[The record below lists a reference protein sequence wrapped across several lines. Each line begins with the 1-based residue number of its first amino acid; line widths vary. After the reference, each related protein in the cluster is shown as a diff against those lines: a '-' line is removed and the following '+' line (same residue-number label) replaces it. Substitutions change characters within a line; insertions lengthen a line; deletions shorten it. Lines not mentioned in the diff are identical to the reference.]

1 MSDLPPPHSLPEYA
15 RPSNKIK
22 IRPPQAAHPTA
33 SSSTIQNPKSEPAV
47 SSSLFLRVPAQNT
60 KPVPQVAA
68 PAAPVAP
75 IAAPSLPSTV
85 PAPKKAPAPK
95 VSTAVQPQAP
105 TPKLPAQA
113 VSFIN
118 ANPSHY
124 PNASYLPQAAA
135 ASTSTTSATPPI
147 LRASS
152 IMNALSASQSPAPV
166 LSPNHQLKSV
176 SLRIEPQ
183 GRTFDLDH
191 KLGVKSW
198 AVRLMPGETTI
209 LLSNVSFL
217 GDEEDESSGDE
228 EADVEKHEEEED
240 ADMDV
245 DVEADPPLPVKNG
258 RKKGKGR
265 GRGRPAKVS
274 TVTTRQAAAKTMK
287 QPKKTPPKIGEV
299 QVKLNGSLV
308 KEQAE
313 QTGQWSISVSVGSS
327 VVEVGEVGGML
338 WKVYL
343 QRTGPV

>member
-1 MSDLPPPHSLPEYA
+1 MSDLPPPHSLPEYG

-22 IRPPQAAHPTA
+22 IRPPQAAQPTA
-33 SSSTIQNPKSEPAV
+33 SGSTIQNPKSEPTA
-47 SSSLFLRVPAQNT
+47 SSTLFLRVPAQNA
-60 KPVPQVAA
+60 KPVPQVAV
-68 PAAPVAP
+68 PAAP

-95 VSTAVQPQAP
+95 VSTAQVQPQAP
-105 TPKLPAQA
+105 TPKLPAQP

-118 ANPSHY
+118 ATPSHY
-124 PNASYLPQAAA
+124 PNASYFPQAAA
-135 ASTSTTSATPPI
+135 ASASTTSATPPI
-147 LRASS
+147 LPASS
-152 IMNALSASQSPAPV
+152 ITNTQSASQSPAPV
-166 LSPNHQLKSV
+166 ILPPNHQLKSV
-176 SLRIEPQ
+176 SLQIEPQ
-183 GRTFDLDH
+183 GRTFDLNH

-228 EADVEKHEEEED
+228 EADVEKHEEEEE

-265 GRGRPAKVS
+265 GRGRPAKIS

-313 QTGQWSISVSVGSS
+313 QAGQWSISVSVGSS

-343 QRTGPV
+343 QRIGSV